1 MAKPVIVEGQTATNP
16 QTGQK
21 IVYQGGKWYPVGG
34 AGAGPAPRKLVAAE
48 QTQLKE
54 ARDGAEA
61 ARDFSRQANIFA
73 KLNEKSGTGFVNK
86 IPFVSEVRSAFD
98 PNIAQMDALTSRM
111 APAQRVPGSGTTSD
125 RDLALYLKAV
135 PNIDR
140 PGPANAAIAQDM
152 SQTAVRRTARAAFL
166 DRYASKNGTL
176 IGADKAFA
184 DFWSSYSAKQRAA
197 DTKGAQD
204 KPSLDELFK

>member
-1 MAKPVIVEGQTATNP
+1 MAAQGYEVKNADGERAWWDGKKLTPLDASGMQRPKPGRLSP
-16 QTGQK
+16 Q
-21 IVYQGGKWYPVGG
+21 
-34 AGAGPAPRKLVAAE
+34 E
-48 QTQLKE
+48 QIQLKE
-54 ARDGAEA
+54 ARDGAES

-73 KLNEKSGTGFVNK
+73 DLNSKSGTGFVNK
-86 IPFVSEVRSAFD
+86 IPFVSEMRAAID

-140 PGPANAAIAQDM
+140 PGPANAAIAKDM
-152 SQTAVRRTARAAFL
+152 SATSVRRTARAAFL
-166 DRYASKNGTL
+166 DRFAQKNGTL

-184 DFWSSYSAKQRAA
+184 DFWADYSKKSPASGAG
-197 DTKGAQD
+197 KGAQA
-204 KPSLDELFK
+204 KPSLDDIFK